1 MYEYEVQVVYLF
13 FILKN
18 TLSTK
23 MASKRVSGKERE
35 ELPEKRIK
43 VTTPESVEG
52 I

>member
-1 MYEYEVQVVYLF
+1 MYEYEVQVVSIFHF
-13 FILKN
+13 FLKN
-18 TLSTK
+18 TK
-23 MASKRVSGKERE
+23 MASKRVGKERE